1 MLGAITGDIVG
12 SIYEYRTIKTKDFP
26 LFGKGCTFTDD
37 TVLTV
42 AMADCLMHQGDFADF
57 LRAYGRRYPDAGY
70 GGMFQ
75 DWVRA
80 KDKGPYNSYG
90 NGSAMRVGP
99 VAYVAGSE
107 NEVLELAARSSA
119 VTHDHPDA
127 VAGAQAVAL
136 AMWLARQGRK
146 KGAIRKAVTDRFGYD
161 LTPTVDAIRPGYG
174 YDITAAGTVP
184 PAIVCALGAADFED
198 AIRNA
203 VSLGG
208 DADTL
213 ACIAGGI
220 AEILYGI
227 PQDMAKK
234 TLGYLDAELGRTV
247 RKFRKRYGD
256 GGSFL
261 SRWF

>member
-1 MLGAITGDIVG
+1 MLGAIAGDIVG
-12 SIYEYRTIKTKDFP
+12 SIYEHRTIKTKDFA
-26 LFGKGCTFTDD
+26 LFGEGCTFTDD
-37 TVLTV
+37 TVLSV
-42 AMADCLMHQGDFADF
+42 AIADCLMHHGDFAGF
-57 LRAYGRRYPDAGY
+57 LRAYARRYPDAGY
-70 GGMFQ
+70 GAMFR
-75 DWVRA
+75 DWART
-80 KDKGPYNSYG
+80 KDKGAYNSYG

-99 VAYVAGSE
+99 VAYVAGGE
-107 NEVLELAARSSA
+107 DQVLDLAARSSA

-127 VAGAQAVAL
+127 IAGAQAVAL
-136 AMWLARQGRK
+136 AMWLARQGK
-146 KGAIRKAVTDRFGYD
+146 AKGAIGKAISDRFGYD
-161 LTPTVDAIRPGYG
+161 LTPTVDHIRRGYG
-174 YDITAAGTVP
+174 YDISAAGTVP
-184 PAIVCALGAADFED
+184 PAIVCALRARDFED

-227 PQDMAKK
+227 PDGIARK

-247 RKFRKRYGD
+247 RKFRKRYVG